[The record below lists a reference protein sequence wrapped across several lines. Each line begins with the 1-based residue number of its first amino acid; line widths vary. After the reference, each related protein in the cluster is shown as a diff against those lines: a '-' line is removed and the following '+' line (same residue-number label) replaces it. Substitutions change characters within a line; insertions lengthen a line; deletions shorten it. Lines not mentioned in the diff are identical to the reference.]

1 MAIYSGTSGR
11 RRGSVGNETY
21 TITRG
26 QNIVKEKVLQPLN
39 PRTQRQQT
47 QRAKFA
53 SAIEFYKFATRNF
66 FKFAFEDKTNRE
78 SDYNAYMRYNAGLG
92 IIFPRPESEIKVRL
106 FGENGEWPMV
116 APWKLTEGR
125 LAGVDYTSD
134 YAMLTADED
143 HNLARVRMESD
154 YYRADMGEATTIGG
168 ASADLIEAG
177 MASAGDILTFVWFY
191 QSKSVR
197 AESAGTLGGTPGNL
211 NEFEYRQIIVDPA
224 DTRPLSALG
233 FNSITVGADTTNEK
247 TYLSGNI
254 KIYNQS
260 LALESLC
267 AADAV
272 VRSRKVAGGLE
283 VSTSVLKLNDCAQLW
298 YEVTSRDSYKES
310 FLRTW
315 NTGEG
320 AVLAGEG

>member
-53 SAIEFYKFATRNF
+53 SAVDFYKFATRNF
-66 FKFAFEDKTNRE
+66 FKFAYEDKTSRE
-78 SDYNAYMRYNAGLG
+78 SDYNAFMRYNTGLG
-92 IIFPRPESEIKVRL
+92 IIFPRPESEIKTRL

-116 APWKLTEGR
+116 APWKLTNGR
-125 LAGVDYTSD
+125 LAGVDYTTE
-134 YAMLTADED
+134 YRMNAQDED
-143 HNLARVRMESD
+143 HNIAVVRMESD
-154 YYRADMGEATTIGG
+154 YFREDMVNATTIGE
-168 ASADLIEAG
+168 ASAILIEAG
-177 MASAGDILTFVWFY
+177 MASAGDILTFVFFY

-197 AESAGTLGGTPGNL
+197 AYDAGSLGGDFGNL
-211 NEFEYRQIIVDPA
+211 NEFEYRQLIVDVS

-233 FNSITVGADTTNEK
+233 FLSLSVGKDATHQK
-247 TYLSGNI
+247 TYLAGSIN
-254 KIYNQS
+254 IYNQS

-272 VRSRKVAGGLE
+272 IRSRKVAGGLE
-283 VSTSVLKLNDCAQLW
+283 VSSSELRLNDCAQLW
-298 YEVTSRDSYKES
+298 YEVTSRDSFKES
-310 FLRTW
+310 YLRTW

>member
-53 SAIEFYKFATRNF
+53 SAVDFYKFATRNF
-66 FKFAFEDKTNRE
+66 FKFAYEDKTSRE
-78 SDYNAYMRYNAGLG
+78 SDYNAFMRWNTGLG

-125 LAGVDYTSD
+125 LAGVDYSCE
-134 YAMLTADED
+134 YVMLSNDED
-143 HNLARVRMESD
+143 HNLARVRMESN
-154 YYRADMGEATTIGG
+154 YYRADMGEATTIGE

-197 AESAGTLGGTPGNL
+197 AYEAGSLGGDFGNL

-224 DTRPLSALG
+224 DNRPLSALG
-233 FNSITVGADTTNEK
+233 FNSITIGADTTNEK
-247 TYLSGNI
+247 TYLAGNI
-254 KIYNQS
+254 KIFNQS
-260 LALESLC
+260 LAAESIC

-272 VRSRKVAGGLE
+272 IRSRKVAGGLE
-283 VSTSVLKLNDCAQLW
+283 VSSATLKLNDCAQLW
-298 YEVTSRDSYKES
+298 YEVTSRDSFKES
-310 FLRTW
+310 YLRTW

-320 AVLAGEG
+320 AILAGEG

>member
-53 SAIEFYKFATRNF
+53 SAVDFYKFATRNF
-66 FKFAFEDKTNRE
+66 FKFAYEDKTSRE
-78 SDYNAYMRYNAGLG
+78 SDYNAFMRYNTGLG
-92 IIFPRPESEIKVRL
+92 IIFPRPESEIKIRL

-125 LAGVDYTSD
+125 LAGVDYTTT
-134 YAMLTADED
+134 YALNAQDVD
-143 HNLARVRMESD
+143 HNIVRVKMESS
-154 YYRADMGEATTIGG
+154 YYDAEMANATTIGE
-168 ASADLIEAG
+168 ASAILITAG
-177 MASAGDILTFVWFY
+177 LASAGDILTFVFFY

-197 AESAGTLGGTPGNL
+197 AEQAGTLGGTPGNL
-211 NEFEYRQIIVDPA
+211 NEFEYRQLIVDVA

-233 FNSITVGADTTNEK
+233 FDSITVGKDTTNQK
-247 TYLSGNI
+247 THLTAALSLF
-254 KIYNQS
+254 NQS
-260 LALESLC
+260 LAVESFC

-272 VRSRKVAGGLE
+272 IRSRKVAGGLE
-283 VSTSVLKLNDCAQLW
+283 VSSAELKLNDCAQLW
-298 YEVTSRDSYKES
+298 YDVTSRDSYKES

-320 AVLAGEG
+320 AILAGEG

>member
-53 SAIEFYKFATRNF
+53 SAVDFYKFATRNF
-66 FKFAFEDKTNRE
+66 FKFAYEDKTSRE
-78 SDYNAYMRYNAGLG
+78 SDYNAFMRYNTGLG
-92 IIFPRPESEIKVRL
+92 IIFPRPESEIKTRL

-116 APWKLTEGR
+116 APWKLTNGR
-125 LAGVDYTSD
+125 LAGVDYTTT
-134 YAMLTADED
+134 YALNAQDED
-143 HNLARVRMESD
+143 HNIVRVKMESS
-154 YYRADMGEATTIGG
+154 YYDAEMVNATTIGE
-168 ASADLIEAG
+168 ASAILIAAG
-177 MASAGDILTFVWFY
+177 LASAGDILTFVFFY

-197 AESAGTLGGTPGNL
+197 AYDAGSLGGDFGNL
-211 NEFEYRQIIVDPA
+211 NEFEYRQLIVDVA
-224 DTRPLSALG
+224 DNRPLSALG
-233 FNSITVGADTTNEK
+233 FDSITVGKDTANQK
-247 TYLSGNI
+247 THLTAALSL
-254 KIYNQS
+254 YNQS
-260 LALESLC
+260 LAVESFC
-267 AADAV
+267 ASDAV
-272 VRSRKVAGGLE
+272 IRSRKVAGGLE
-283 VSTSVLKLNDCAQLW
+283 VSNAELKLNDCAQLW
-298 YEVTSRDSYKES
+298 YEVTSRDSLKES